1 MSATETF
8 TDDELTLVLSHTPDA
23 VRLEWKGVSMAREP
37 AQFVSPILSRALDLG
52 LQTQKKVVIDFQ
64 QMEYLNSSTLSPVI
78 RTLEHAR
85 RGQNQLTVVYSK
97 TLKWQAL
104 SFGPLEI
111 FKTPDAR
118 ISVQGV

>member
-1 MSATETF
+1 MVPETF
-8 TDDELTLVLSHTPDA
+8 TDDELTLVLSQTDEA
-23 VRLEWKGVSMAREP
+23 VRLDWKGVSMAREP
-37 AQFVSPILSRALDLG
+37 AQFLSPILSRALDLG

-85 RGQNQLTVVYSK
+85 RGQSQVTILYSRQ
-97 TLKWQAL
+97 LKWQAL
-104 SFGPLEI
+104 SFGALEI

-118 ISVQGV
+118 INVQGV